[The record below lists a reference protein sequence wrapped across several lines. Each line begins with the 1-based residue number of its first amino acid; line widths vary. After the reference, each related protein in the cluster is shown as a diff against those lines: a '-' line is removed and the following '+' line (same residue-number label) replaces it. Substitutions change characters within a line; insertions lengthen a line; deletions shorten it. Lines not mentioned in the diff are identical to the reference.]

1 MADTKMI
8 QPIFRD
14 LTLEVI
20 KLARELEK
28 ETGLELVE
36 IFTAMGA
43 SSALSM
49 MIRAREKN
57 N

>member
-1 MADTKMI
+1 MI
-8 QPIFRD
+8 QPIFRE

-20 KLARELEK
+20 ELARELEK